1 MKFKD
6 TLNLPQTSFPMQAK
20 LPEKEPE
27 ILSRWEQENQYEQLQ
42 ERLADRPLFI
52 LHDGPPYAN
61 GHLHM
66 GHALNKILKDIIN
79 RVAIKN
85 GKKPVYIPGWDCHG
99 LPIEHRVL
107 AELKKNRSELSP
119 VEIRTRCRESA
130 QTFAGIQQE
139 EFRRMGI
146 LADWKNPYLTMEYG
160 YEATILRCFARMVQ
174 DKRVYKGVK
183 PVLWCPNCET
193 ALADAEVEYEEH
205 VSKSATVLFLENG
218 SASER
223 RFFPIWTTTPWT
235 LPANRAVALNPGA
248 EYLELEW
255 VRESPG
261 TLFRKGDRIIVG
273 ALLWT
278 TEKGYAGFSAIHE
291 GFSVLSTRKGKDF
304 LDRSP
309 GLRSPINGQT
319 VPLAGGEFVTMDQ
332 GTGMVHIAPGHGED
346 DYHLGKSL
354 NLEIYAPLD
363 NRGRYTQDL
372 EQTLPDLVGMP
383 VQKADP
389 AILDHLSSRGVLVE
403 TAEYRHSYPHCWR
416 CKKPVL
422 FRATPQWFLSLS
434 EKNLRSETLSAI
446 ASVEW
451 IPSKG
456 ENRITGMISTRPDW
470 CLSRQR
476 AWGIPIPAFTCR
488 SCRNSFIDSGFVLR
502 LADWTETHGVDA
514 WFLDPLPDSLLSDLR
529 CPSCKGTDLTPE
541 KDILDVWF
549 DSGVSHV
556 AVLKN
561 REGIR
566 WPADLYLEGSDQHRG
581 WFHSSLL
588 TSMALFNEAP
598 YRRVLTHGFVV
609 DGQGRKM
616 SKSLKNVISPL
627 EIVQKYGA
635 EILRLWTASSDYQED
650 IRLSEVIL
658 SHLVE
663 SYRKIRN
670 TFRFLVSNLYD
681 FPLDPSTRAPWIQTP
696 SQDLLDRWILSLWE
710 QTKERIIRAYE
721 EFDFGQVTHLA
732 NQFCSVSLSAHY
744 FDMVKDRLY
753 TERKDAPE
761 RRFTQAT
768 MWAIGQELLLC
779 LEPILVFTSEELA
792 SHLPSGH
799 PTSGPQESR
808 AFDLHASPFP
818 SSVQSR
824 IDPLLEEKMDQLL
837 ALRGEFGKIMDEL
850 KKTKIVGS
858 ALEVEVTLTGRSV
871 HDGVFEGLT
880 DSFLATFL
888 IVAGVSRQ
896 IEPEPSVRLEEGRK
910 ILAEQHSETVSG
922 VRWTLTT
929 ARGKKCERCWIFSP
943 TTGNNKEGWNICS
956 RCHPIVLEWTRN
968 HPAPDMQT
976 ENA

>member
-1 MKFKD
+1 
-6 TLNLPQTSFPMQAK
+6 MQAK

-27 ILSRWEQENQYEQLQ
+27 TLSRWDKENQYGQIQ
-42 ERLADRPLFI
+42 ERLKGRPLFV

-79 RVAIKN
+79 RVAVKN

-130 QTFAGIQQE
+130 QEFSNIQRD

-146 LADWKNPYLTMEYG
+146 LADWEHPYLTMEYD
-160 YEATILRCFARMVQ
+160 YEATILRAFSELVQ
-174 DKRVYKGVK
+174 DNRVYKGVK

-193 ALADAEVEYEEH
+193 ALADAEVEYEDH
-205 VSKSATVLFLENG
+205 LSRSATVLF
-218 SASER
+218 SETGPSPPK

-235 LPANRAVALNPGA
+235 LPANRAVALNPDA

-255 VRESPG
+255 TLDTPDS
-261 TLFRKGDRIIVG
+261 LFRKGDRIVVG
-273 ALLWT
+273 SLLWT
-278 TEKGYAGFSAIHE
+278 EEKGFAGFKAIHR
-291 GFSVLSTRKGKDF
+291 GFSVVSTRKGEK
-304 LDRSP
+304 LLEGNPRLQSP
-309 GLRSPINGQT
+309 LNGQT
-319 VPLAGGEFVTMDQ
+319 VPLASGAFVTMDQ

-346 DYHLGKSL
+346 DYNLGKAL

-363 NRGRYTQDL
+363 DRGRYTPDL
-372 EQTLPDLVGMP
+372 LESLPDLVGVP
-383 VQKADP
+383 VQKADA
-389 AILDHLSSRGVLVE
+389 AIINLLLSRNLLVD
-403 TAEYRHSYPHCWR
+403 TVEYRHSYPHCWR

-434 EKNLRSETLSAI
+434 EKNLREESLSAI
-446 ASVEW
+446 TSVEW

-456 ENRITGMISTRPDW
+456 ENRITGMIANRPDW

-488 SCRNSFIDSGFVLR
+488 ACRHSFIDPSFVQR
-502 LADWTETHGVDA
+502 LADWTQVHGVDA
-514 WFLDPLPDSLLSDLR
+514 WFVDPLPPALLQGLQ
-529 CPSCKGTDLTPE
+529 CPSCNGTELIPE

-549 DSGVSHV
+549 DSGVSHI
-556 AVLKN
+556 AVLKS
-561 REGIR
+561 REGLH

-588 TSMALFNEAP
+588 TSMALFKAPP

-650 IRLSEVIL
+650 IRLSDVIL

-670 TFRFLVSNLYD
+670 TFRFLVSNLND
-681 FPLDPSTRAPWIQTP
+681 FPSDNGQRRQWISTP
-696 SQDLLDRWILSLWE
+696 SPDLLDRWILSLWE
-710 QTKERIIRAYE
+710 RTKERIIQSYDA
-721 EFDFGQVTHLA
+721 FDFAQVTHIS
-732 NQFCSVSLSAHY
+732 NQFCAVSLSAHY
-744 FDMVKDRLY
+744 FDMIKDRLY
-753 TERKDAPE
+753 TERKDSPV
-761 RRFTQAT
+761 RRHTQAT
-768 MWAIGQELLLC
+768 LWIIARELLLC
-779 LEPILVFTSEELA
+779 LEPILVFTSDELA
-792 SHLPSGH
+792 FHIPFGEEIAG
-799 PTSGPQESR
+799 TDEVSR
-808 AFDLHASPFP
+808 DPDLHSSQFP
-818 SSVQSR
+818 AFNRMR
-824 IDPLLEEKMDQLL
+824 IDPSLEEMMEQLL
-837 ALRGEFGKIMDEL
+837 ALRGEFGKIMDDL
-850 KKTKIVGS
+850 KKTKVVGS
-858 ALEVEVTLTGRSV
+858 GLEVEVTLTGKTVDQSV
-871 HDGVFEGLT
+871 LGSLT

-888 IVAGVSRQ
+888 IVS
-896 IEPEPSVRLEEGRK
+896 SVRRTTGDPSPDERNTLRD
-910 ILAEQHSETVSG
+910 QDSESLPG
-922 VRWTLTT
+922 VRWTLKP
-929 ARGKKCERCWIFSP
+929 AKGLKCERCWNYTT
-943 TTGNNKEGWNICS
+943 TTGNNPEGWPICS
-956 RCHPIVLEWTRN
+956 RCHPVVLDWTRQN
-968 HPAPDMQT
+968 PSPDIILAGQ
-976 ENA
+976 

>member
-27 ILSRWEQENQYEQLQ
+27 ILSRWEKEDQYGQIQELL
-42 ERLADRPLFI
+42 RDRPLFV

-66 GHALNKILKDIIN
+66 GHALNKILKDMIN
-79 RVAIKN
+79 RIALKN
-85 GKKPVYIPGWDCHG
+85 GKRPVYIPGWDCHG

-107 AELKKNRSELSP
+107 AELKRNRSELSP
-119 VEIRTRCRESA
+119 IEIRTRCRESA
-130 QTFAGIQQE
+130 QEFSGIQGD

-146 LADWKNPYLTMEYG
+146 LADWKHSYLTMEYG
-160 YEATILRCFARMVQ
+160 YEATILRAFSALVQ
-174 DKRVYKGVK
+174 DRRIYKGVK

-205 VSKSATVLFLENG
+205 VSRTATVLFREKG
-218 SASER
+218 DSPSR

-235 LPANRAVALNPGA
+235 LPANRAVAISPEA

-255 VRESPG
+255 ILDAPG
-261 TLFRKGDRIIVG
+261 TLFQKGDRVVVG

-278 TEKGYAGFSAIHE
+278 EEKEFAGFSAIRA
-291 GFSVLSTRKGKDF
+291 GFSVLATRKGKDF
-304 LDRSP
+304 LNGNP
-309 GLRSPINGQT
+309 GLLSPLNGQT
-319 VPLAGGEFVTMDQ
+319 VPLAAGDFVTMDQ
-332 GTGMVHIAPGHGED
+332 GSGMVHIAPGHGED
-346 DYHLGKSL
+346 DYNLGKSL

-363 NRGRYTQDL
+363 DRGRYTPDL
-372 EQTLPDLVGMP
+372 APVLPDLVGVP

-389 AILDHLSSRGVLVE
+389 AILDLLASRGLLVE
-403 TAEYRHSYPHCWR
+403 TADYRHSYPHCWR

-434 EKNLRSETLSAI
+434 EKDLREQALSAI
-446 ASVEW
+446 ASLEW
-451 IPSKG
+451 IPAKG
-456 ENRITGMISTRPDW
+456 ETRITGMISTRPDW

-488 SCRNSFIDSGFVLR
+488 SCRHSFIDPVFVLR
-502 LADWTETHGVDA
+502 LADWTQVNGVDA
-514 WFLDPLPDSLLSDLR
+514 WFVDPLPPDILQDLQ
-529 CPSCKGTDLTPE
+529 CPSCKGTDLSPE

-556 AVLKN
+556 AVLKA
-561 REGIR
+561 REGLH

-581 WFHSSLL
+581 WFQSSLL
-588 TSMALFNEAP
+588 TSMALFNAPP

-635 EILRLWTASSDYQED
+635 EILRLWVASSDYQED
-650 IRLSEVIL
+650 IRLSDVIL

-681 FPLDPSTRAPWIQTP
+681 FPSDQSSLHPWIQAP
-696 SQDLLDRWILSLWE
+696 SPDLLDRWILSLWE
-710 QTKERIIRAYE
+710 RTKGRIIQSYKA
-721 EFDFGQVTHLA
+721 FDFGQATHIA

-744 FDMVKDRLY
+744 FDMIKDRLY
-753 TERKDAPE
+753 TERKNSPE

-768 MWAIGQELLLC
+768 LRTIGRELLLC
-779 LEPILVFTSEELA
+779 LEPILVFTTDELA
-792 SHLPSGH
+792 PYFIPEQPGE
-799 PTSGPQESR
+799 TS
-808 AFDLHASPFP
+808 AFSLH
-818 SSVQSR
+818 SSVFPGTAQGR
-824 IDPLLEEKMDQLL
+824 IDPSLEEKMEQLL
-837 ALRGEFGKIMDEL
+837 SLRGEFGKIMDDL
-850 KKTKIVGS
+850 KKSKIVGS
-858 ALEVEVTLTGRSV
+858 ALEVEVTLTGKPV
-871 HDGVFEGLT
+871 DKGVFEGFEGLT

-888 IVAGVSRQ
+888 IV
-896 IEPEPSVRLEEGRK
+896 
-910 ILAEQHSETVSG
+910 SG
-922 VRWTLTT
+922 VRRATGEPLSGEPDGRKSLIDQDSEAVPGLRWTLNP
-929 ARGKKCERCWIFSP
+929 AKGSKCERCWNYSS
-943 TTGNNKEGWNICS
+943 TTGSNPEGWPICS
-956 RCHPIVLEWTRN
+956 RCYPIVLEWTRQN
-968 HPAPDMQT
+968 PSSGIGPANP
-976 ENA
+976 

>member
-1 MKFKD
+1 
-6 TLNLPQTSFPMQAK
+6 MQAK

-27 ILSRWEQENQYEQLQ
+27 ILSRWEQDDQYAQLQ
-42 ERLADRPLFI
+42 ERLRNHPLFV

-79 RVAIKN
+79 RTAIKK

-107 AELKKNRSELSP
+107 SELKKNRSELSSI
-119 VEIRTRCRESA
+119 EIRTRCRESA

-146 LADWKNPYLTMEYG
+146 LADWEHPYLTMEYS
-160 YEATILRCFARMVQ
+160 YEATILRVFSRMVQ
-174 DKRVYKGVK
+174 DNRVYKGVK

-205 VSKSATVLFLENG
+205 ASKSATVLFLETG
-218 SASER
+218 SSSER

-235 LPANRAVALNPGA
+235 IPANRAVAINPGA

-255 VRESPG
+255 TRDSHKDL
-261 TLFRKGDRIIVG
+261 LFSKGDRIVVG
-273 ALLWT
+273 ALLWNK
-278 TEKGYAGFSAIHE
+278 EKGYAGFSAIHE
-291 GFSVLSTRKGKDF
+291 GFSVLATRKGKDF
-304 LDRSP
+304 LDRRPSLLSP
-309 GLRSPINGQT
+309 LNGQT

-372 EQTLPDLVGMP
+372 APVLPDLVGIP
-383 VQKADP
+383 AQKADP
-389 AILDHLSSRGVLVE
+389 AILEHLTSRGLLVE
-403 TAEYRHSYPHCWR
+403 TSDYRHSYPHCWR

-434 EKNLRSETLSAI
+434 EKDLRSEALSAI

-451 IPSKG
+451 IPARG
-456 ENRITGMISTRPDW
+456 ENRITGMISARPDW

-502 LADWTETHGVDA
+502 LADWTQIHGVDA
-514 WFLDPLPDSLLSDLR
+514 WFVDPLPGSLLEGLQ
-529 CPSCKGTDLTPE
+529 CPSCKGNDLSAE

-556 AVLKN
+556 SVLRN
-561 REGIR
+561 REGVH

-588 TSMALFNEAP
+588 TSMALFNEPP

-635 EILRLWTASSDYQED
+635 EILRLWAASSDYQED

-670 TFRFLVSNLYD
+670 TFRFLVSNLHD
-681 FPLDPSTRAPWIQTP
+681 FPSDPSTRAHWVQTSSP
-696 SQDLLDRWILSLWE
+696 DLLDRWILSLWE
-710 QTKERIIRAYE
+710 QTKGKIIQAYE
-721 EFDFGQVTHLA
+721 TFDFAQVTHLA

-753 TERKDAPE
+753 TERKEAPE

-768 MWAIGQELLLC
+768 MQSIGQELLLC
-779 LEPILVFTSEELA
+779 VEPILVFTAEELA
-792 SHLPSGH
+792 SFLPSGTH
-799 PTSGPQESR
+799 ESSS
-808 AFDLHASPFP
+808 AFELHASLFP
-818 SSVQSR
+818 SSIETR
-824 IDPLLEEKMDQLL
+824 IDLSLEEKMGHLL
-837 ALRGEFGKIMDEL
+837 ALRGEFGKIMDDL
-850 KKTKIVGS
+850 KKAKIVGS
-858 ALEVEVTLTGRSV
+858 GLEVEVTLTGRMI
-871 HDGVFEGLT
+871 HEGIFENLT
-880 DSFLATFL
+880 DSFLSTFL
-888 IVAGVSRQ
+888 IVSAVSRQ
-896 IEPEPSVRLEEGRK
+896 FEPEPSKQPESDPKL
-910 ILAEQHSETVSG
+910 LSEQNSEAVQG
-922 VRWTLTT
+922 VRWTLTP
-929 ARGKKCERCWIFSP
+929 ARGRKCERCWVYSS
-943 TTGNNKEGWNICS
+943 TTGKNNEGWNICS
-956 RCHPIVLEWTRN
+956 RCHPIVLEWIRL
-968 HPAPDMQT
+968 HPAT
-976 ENA
+976 ESHTEDT